1 MQQHNERALNT
12 LEEGQQSTNP
22 KAPPRSR
29 LEYSVP
35 DHVGSF
41 KRAVSATN
49 DASKISSS
57 MIIRYDH
64 AVVSRVSRSETQGS
78 GLESDEHLNRSA

>member
-1 MQQHNERALNT
+1 LDLT
-12 LEEGQQSTNP
+12 
-22 KAPPRSR
+22 
-29 LEYSVP
+29 
-35 DHVGSF
+35 SF

-64 AVVSRVSRSETQGS
+64 AVVSRVLRSESQGS
-78 GLESDEHLNRSA
+78 GLKSDEICISCYGLWVGTTEA

>member
-1 MQQHNERALNT
+1 MDLT
-12 LEEGQQSTNP
+12 
-22 KAPPRSR
+22 
-29 LEYSVP
+29 
-35 DHVGSF
+35 SF